1 MELASAVWGVY
12 RHIVSS
18 ACWTDIV
25 NLSKIPDYSALLL
38 KKGGGGVPVVIQKGG
53 GGPGGNSFI
62 QLVQLKLCMFE
73 LDERIIDNKQ
83 IQTILFSKTN
93 YMSET

>member
-38 KKGGGGVPVVIQKGG
+38 KKKG

-83 IQTILFSKTN
+83 IQTMLFSKTK